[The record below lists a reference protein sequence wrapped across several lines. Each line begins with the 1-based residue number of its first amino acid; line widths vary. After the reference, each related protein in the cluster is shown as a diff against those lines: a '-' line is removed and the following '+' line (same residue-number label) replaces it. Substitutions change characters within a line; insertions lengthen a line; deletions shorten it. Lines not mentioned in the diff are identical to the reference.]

1 MKKYIKTKYLIL
13 FAFFLFVPQVK
24 ANTIKN
30 IDMDVYIDENGD
42 ASVTETWKTNSNEGT
57 EIYKGYIINSSSS
70 ISNFTVSDDLGRNYE
85 FLSDWDTSGSFS
97 DKAYKNGINYT
108 EDGIELCWGISQYG
122 NRTYTLKYNISEL
135 VKQYTDNQ
143 GIYFNFLDLNQ
154 TVNNVKITIHSD
166 EPFSLNNAKIWGFG
180 NNGKTRF
187 KNGNIVLTAKNLTGS
202 QYMVGLVRFEH
213 NMFNISN
220 ITSKSFDDVYDSA
233 MSDAEDIEKP
243 FGIKNIFP
251 LLVVFII
258 FNPIIWVVILMVFI
272 NKFNKKSEKLTT
284 FLLGSRKQSGDL
296 DFGLGGNAI
305 TEDVNYYREIP
316 CNKDLE
322 RAYWVCLKYSVIPEE
337 KVKQGIIGA
346 ILLKWIKNGYITV
359 LKTEKGIL
367 SFKDNN
373 YAIDF
378 TKMINADNEIENSLL
393 KILITAAGPNRILEA
408 KEFKQ
413 WSKKNYSEVR
423 SWFNSIDDQ
432 VELNL
437 EREGLITLTQE
448 TTQGMFGTS
457 KTITIKNVNPKL
469 KEEAAQLKGL
479 KKFLLDFSIMPE
491 REYFEVKTWEEYL
504 IFAQLMGIADK
515 VAEQFSKIYPNFNQE
530 SLLNSDFTTLAV
542 INMADLGYTGMVQGY
557 EIANSRSSGDHD
569 YSGSSRSSGS
579 GGSSYSSG
587 GSSAEGSS
595 GGGFR

>member
-1 MKKYIKTKYLIL
+1 
-13 FAFFLFVPQVK
+13 
-24 ANTIKN
+24 
-30 IDMDVYIDENGD
+30 MDVFVEKNGD
-42 ASVTETWKTNSNEGT
+42 ASVTETWKTTSNEGT
-57 EIYKGYIINSSSS
+57 EIYRGYATKSYS

-85 FLSDWDTSGSFS
+85 FLSDWDISGSFS
-97 DKAYKNGINYT
+97 DKAYKNGINYND
-108 EDGIELCWGISQYG
+108 DGIELCWGISQYG
-122 NRTYTLKYNISEL
+122 NRTYTLKYNISNL

-143 GIYFNFLDLNQ
+143 GIYFNFLSSIKAVDS
-154 TVNNVKITIHSD
+154 VKITIHSD
-166 EPFSLNNAKIWGFG
+166 EPFSLDNAKIWDFG
-180 NNGKTRF
+180 NNGEINF
-187 KNGNIVLTAKNLTGS
+187 KDGKIVLTAKNLTES
-202 QYMVGLVRFEH
+202 QYIVGLVRFEH
-213 NMFNISN
+213 NIFDISN
-220 ITSKSFDDVYDSA
+220 ITSESFDDVYDSA
-233 MSDAEDIEKP
+233 MSDVKDIEKP
-243 FGIKNIFP
+243 FEIKDIFL
-251 LLVVFII
+251 LLVAAIF
-258 FNPIIWVVILMVFI
+258 FNPILWIVLLMIFI
-272 NKFNKKSEKLTT
+272 NKFNKKSEKLTE
-284 FLLGSRKQSGDL
+284 FILGSRKRSGDL
-296 DFGLGGNAI
+296 DFGLDGNVLP
-305 TEDVNYYREIP
+305 EDVNYYREIP
-316 CNKDLE
+316 SNKDLE

-359 LKTEKGIL
+359 LKMEKGIL

-373 YAIDF
+373 YAIDL
-378 TKMINADNEIENSLL
+378 TKITNVDNEIENGLL
-393 KILITAAGPNRILEA
+393 KILITAAGPNKILEA
-408 KEFKQ
+408 KEFKK
-413 WSKKNYSEVR
+413 WSKKNYSEVS
-423 SWFNSIDDQ
+423 SWFSSIDDQ

-437 EREGLITLTQE
+437 EKEGLITLTQE

-457 KTITIKNVNPKL
+457 KNITIKNVNPKL

-530 SLLNSDFTTLAV
+530 SLLNSDFATLAV

-557 EIANSRSSGDHD
+557 EIANSRSSEDHD

>member
-13 FAFFLFVPQVK
+13 FTFFLFIPQVK
-24 ANTIKN
+24 ANSIKN
-30 IDMDVYIDENGD
+30 IDMDVFVEKNGD
-42 ASVTETWKTNSNEGT
+42 ASVTETWKTTSNEGT
-57 EIYKGYIINSSSS
+57 EIYRGYATKSYS

-85 FLSDWDTSGSFS
+85 FLSDWDISGSFS
-97 DKAYKNGINYT
+97 DKAYKNGINYND
-108 EDGIELCWGISQYG
+108 DGIELCWGISQYG
-122 NRTYTLKYNISEL
+122 NRTYTLKYNISNL

-143 GIYFNFLDLNQ
+143 GIYFNFLSSIKAVDS
-154 TVNNVKITIHSD
+154 VKITIHSD
-166 EPFSLNNAKIWGFG
+166 EPFSLDNAKIWDFG
-180 NNGKTRF
+180 NNGEINF
-187 KNGNIVLTAKNLTGS
+187 KDGKIVLTAKNLTES
-202 QYMVGLVRFEH
+202 QYIVGLVRFEH
-213 NMFNISN
+213 NIFDISN
-220 ITSKSFDDVYDSA
+220 ITSESFDDVYDSA
-233 MSDAEDIEKP
+233 MSDVKDIEKP
-243 FGIKNIFP
+243 FEIKDIFL
-251 LLVVFII
+251 LLVAAIF
-258 FNPIIWVVILMVFI
+258 FNPILWIVLLMIFI
-272 NKFNKKSEKLTT
+272 NKFNKKSEKLTE
-284 FLLGSRKQSGDL
+284 FILGSRKRSGDL
-296 DFGLGGNAI
+296 NFGLDGNVLP
-305 TEDVNYYREIP
+305 EDVNYYREIP
-316 CNKDLE
+316 SNKDLE

-359 LKTEKGIL
+359 LKMEKGIL

-373 YAIDF
+373 YAIDL
-378 TKMINADNEIENSLL
+378 TKITNVDNEIENGLL
-393 KILITAAGPNRILEA
+393 KILITAAGPNKILEA
-408 KEFKQ
+408 KEFKK
-413 WSKKNYSEVR
+413 WSKKNYSEVS
-423 SWFNSIDDQ
+423 SWFSSIDDQ

-437 EREGLITLTQE
+437 EKEGLITLTQE

-457 KTITIKNVNPKL
+457 KNITIKNVNPKL

-530 SLLNSDFTTLAV
+530 SLLNSDFATLAV

-557 EIANSRSSGDHD
+557 EIANSRSSEDHD

>member
-1 MKKYIKTKYLIL
+1 MKEYNKAKYLIL
-13 FAFFLFVPQVK
+13 FTFFLFIPQVK
-24 ANTIKN
+24 ANSIKN
-30 IDMDVYIDENGD
+30 INMDVFVEKNGD
-42 ASVTETWKTNSNEGT
+42 ASVTETWKTTSNEGT
-57 EIYKGYIINSSSS
+57 EIYRGYAAKSYS

-85 FLSDWDTSGSFS
+85 FLSDWDISGSFS
-97 DKAYKNGINYT
+97 DKAYKNGINYND
-108 EDGIELCWGISQYG
+108 DGIELCWGISQYG
-122 NRTYTLKYNISEL
+122 NRTYTLKYNISNL

-143 GIYFNFLDLNQ
+143 GIYFNFLSSIKAVDS
-154 TVNNVKITIHSD
+154 VKITIHSD
-166 EPFSLNNAKIWGFG
+166 EPFSLDNAKIWDFG
-180 NNGKTRF
+180 NNGEINF
-187 KNGNIVLTAKNLTGS
+187 KDGKIVLTAKNLTES
-202 QYMVGLVRFEH
+202 QYIVGLVRFEH
-213 NMFNISN
+213 NIFNISN
-220 ITSKSFDDVYDSA
+220 ITSESFDDVYDSA
-233 MSDAEDIEKP
+233 MSDVKDIEKP
-243 FGIKNIFP
+243 FEIKDIFL
-251 LLVVFII
+251 LLVAAIF
-258 FNPIIWVVILMVFI
+258 FNPILWIVLLMIFI
-272 NKFNKKSEKLTT
+272 NKFNKKSEKLTE
-284 FLLGSRKQSGDL
+284 FILGSRKRSGDL
-296 DFGLGGNAI
+296 DFGLDGNVLP
-305 TEDVNYYREIP
+305 EDVNYYREIP
-316 CNKDLE
+316 SNKDLE

-359 LKTEKGIL
+359 LKMEKGIL

-373 YAIDF
+373 YAIDL
-378 TKMINADNEIENSLL
+378 TKITNVDNEIENGLL
-393 KILITAAGPNRILEA
+393 KILITAAGPNKILEA
-408 KEFKQ
+408 KEFKK
-413 WSKKNYSEVR
+413 WSKKNYSEVS
-423 SWFNSIDDQ
+423 SWFSSIDDQ

-437 EREGLITLTQE
+437 EKEGLITLTQE

-457 KTITIKNVNPKL
+457 KNITIKNVNPKL
-469 KEEAAQLKGL
+469 KEEAIQLKGL

-504 IFAQLMGIADK
+504 ILAQLMGIADK

-557 EIANSRSSGDHD
+557 EIANSRSSEDHD

>member
-1 MKKYIKTKYLIL
+1 MKEYNKAKYLIL
-13 FAFFLFVPQVK
+13 FTFFLFIPQVK
-24 ANTIKN
+24 ANSIKN
-30 IDMDVYIDENGD
+30 IDMDVFVEKNGD
-42 ASVTETWKTNSNEGT
+42 ASVTETWKTTSNEGT
-57 EIYKGYIINSSSS
+57 EIYRGYAAKSYS

-85 FLSDWDTSGSFS
+85 FLSDWDTSGSFN
-97 DKAYKNGINYT
+97 DKAYKNGINYND
-108 EDGIELCWGISQYG
+108 DGIELCWGISQYG
-122 NRTYTLKYNISEL
+122 NRTYTLKYNISNL

-143 GIYFNFLDLNQ
+143 GIYFNFLSSIKAVDS
-154 TVNNVKITIHSD
+154 VKITIHSD
-166 EPFSLNNAKIWGFG
+166 EPFSLDNAKIWDFG
-180 NNGKTRF
+180 NNGEINF
-187 KNGNIVLTAKNLTGS
+187 KDGKIVLTAKNLTES
-202 QYMVGLVRFEH
+202 QYIVGLVRFEH
-213 NMFNISN
+213 NIFNISN
-220 ITSKSFDDVYDSA
+220 ITSESFDDVYDSA
-233 MSDAEDIEKP
+233 MSDVKDIEKP
-243 FGIKNIFP
+243 FEIKDIFL
-251 LLVVFII
+251 LLVAAIF
-258 FNPIIWVVILMVFI
+258 FNPILWIVLLMIFI
-272 NKFNKKSEKLTT
+272 NKFNKKSEKLTE
-284 FLLGSRKQSGDL
+284 FILGSRKRSGDL
-296 DFGLGGNAI
+296 DFGLDGNVLP
-305 TEDVNYYREIP
+305 EDVNYYREIP
-316 CNKDLE
+316 SNKDLE

-359 LKTEKGIL
+359 LKMEKGIL

-373 YAIDF
+373 YAIDL
-378 TKMINADNEIENSLL
+378 TKITNVDNEIENGLL
-393 KILITAAGPNRILEA
+393 KILITAAGPNKILEA
-408 KEFKQ
+408 KEFKK
-413 WSKKNYSEVR
+413 WSKKNYSEVS
-423 SWFNSIDDQ
+423 SWFSSIDDQ

-437 EREGLITLTQE
+437 EKEGLITLTQE

-457 KTITIKNVNPKL
+457 KNITIKNVNPKL

-530 SLLNSDFTTLAV
+530 SLLNSDFATLAV

-557 EIANSRSSGDHD
+557 EIANSRSSEDHD

>member
-1 MKKYIKTKYLIL
+1 MKEYNKAKYLIL
-13 FAFFLFVPQVK
+13 FTFFLFIPQVK
-24 ANTIKN
+24 ANSIKN
-30 IDMDVYIDENGD
+30 IDMDVFVDKNGD
-42 ASVTETWKTNSNEGT
+42 ASVTETWKTTSNEGT
-57 EIYKGYIINSSSS
+57 EIYRGYATKSYS

-85 FLSDWDTSGSFS
+85 FLSDWDISGSFS
-97 DKAYKNGINYT
+97 DKAYKNGINYND
-108 EDGIELCWGISQYG
+108 DGIELCWGISQYG
-122 NRTYTLKYNISEL
+122 NRTYTLKYNISNL

-143 GIYFNFLDLNQ
+143 GIYFNFLSSIKAVDS
-154 TVNNVKITIHSD
+154 VKITIHSD
-166 EPFSLNNAKIWGFG
+166 EPFSLDNAKIWDFG
-180 NNGKTRF
+180 NNGEINF
-187 KNGNIVLTAKNLTGS
+187 KDGKIVLTAKNLTES
-202 QYMVGLVRFEH
+202 QYIVGLVRFEH
-213 NMFNISN
+213 NIFNISN
-220 ITSKSFDDVYDSA
+220 ITSESFDDVYDSA
-233 MSDAEDIEKP
+233 MSDVKDIEKP
-243 FGIKNIFP
+243 FEIKDIFL
-251 LLVVFII
+251 LLVAAIF
-258 FNPIIWVVILMVFI
+258 FNPILWIVLLMIFI
-272 NKFNKKSEKLTT
+272 NKFNKKSEKLTE
-284 FLLGSRKQSGDL
+284 FILGSRKRSGDL
-296 DFGLGGNAI
+296 DFGLDGNVLP
-305 TEDVNYYREIP
+305 EDVNYYREIP
-316 CNKDLE
+316 SNKDLE

-359 LKTEKGIL
+359 LKMEKGIL

-373 YAIDF
+373 YAIDL
-378 TKMINADNEIENSLL
+378 TKITNVDNEIENGLL
-393 KILITAAGPNRILEA
+393 KILITAAGPNKILEA
-408 KEFKQ
+408 KEFKK
-413 WSKKNYSEVR
+413 WSKKNYSEVS
-423 SWFNSIDDQ
+423 SWFSSIDDQ

-437 EREGLITLTQE
+437 EKEGLITLTQE

-457 KTITIKNVNPKL
+457 KNITIKNVNPKL
-469 KEEAAQLKGL
+469 KEEAIQLKGL

-542 INMADLGYTGMVQGY
+542 INMADFGYAGMVRGY
-557 EIANSRSSGDHD
+557 EIANSRSSEDHD

>member
-13 FAFFLFVPQVK
+13 FTFFLFIPQVK
-24 ANTIKN
+24 ANSIKN
-30 IDMDVYIDENGD
+30 IDMDVFVEKNGD
-42 ASVTETWKTNSNEGT
+42 ASVTETWKTTSNEGT
-57 EIYKGYIINSSSS
+57 EIYRGYATKSYS

-85 FLSDWDTSGSFS
+85 FLSDWDISGSFS
-97 DKAYKNGINYT
+97 DKAYKNGINYND
-108 EDGIELCWGISQYG
+108 DGIELCWGISQYG
-122 NRTYTLKYNISEL
+122 NRTYTLKYNISNL

-143 GIYFNFLDLNQ
+143 GIYFNFLSSIKAVDS
-154 TVNNVKITIHSD
+154 VKITIHSD
-166 EPFSLNNAKIWGFG
+166 EPFSLDNAKIWDFG
-180 NNGKTRF
+180 NNGEINF
-187 KNGNIVLTAKNLTGS
+187 KDGKIVLTAKNLTES
-202 QYMVGLVRFEH
+202 QYIVGLVRFEH
-213 NMFNISN
+213 NIFDISN
-220 ITSKSFDDVYDSA
+220 ITSESFDDVYDSA
-233 MSDAEDIEKP
+233 MSDVKDIEKP
-243 FGIKNIFP
+243 FEIKDIFL
-251 LLVVFII
+251 LLVAAIF
-258 FNPIIWVVILMVFI
+258 FNPILWIVLLMIFI
-272 NKFNKKSEKLTT
+272 NKFNKKSEKLTE
-284 FLLGSRKQSGDL
+284 FILGSRKRSGDL
-296 DFGLGGNAI
+296 DFGLDGNVLP
-305 TEDVNYYREIP
+305 EDVNYYREIP
-316 CNKDLE
+316 SNKDLE

-346 ILLKWIKNGYITV
+346 ILLKWIKNCYITV
-359 LKTEKGIL
+359 LKMEKGIL

-373 YAIDF
+373 YAIDL
-378 TKMINADNEIENSLL
+378 TKITNVDNEIENGLL
-393 KILITAAGPNRILEA
+393 KILITAAGPNKILEA
-408 KEFKQ
+408 KEFKK
-413 WSKKNYSEVR
+413 WSKKNYSEVS
-423 SWFNSIDDQ
+423 SWFSSIDDQ

-437 EREGLITLTQE
+437 EKEGLITLTQE

-457 KTITIKNVNPKL
+457 KNITIKNVNPKL
-469 KEEAAQLKGL
+469 KEEAIQLKGL

-530 SLLNSDFTTLAV
+530 SLLNSDFATLAV

-557 EIANSRSSGDHD
+557 EIANSRSSEDHD

>member
-13 FAFFLFVPQVK
+13 FTFFLFIPQVK
-24 ANTIKN
+24 ANSIKN
-30 IDMDVYIDENGD
+30 IDMDVFVEKNGD
-42 ASVTETWKTNSNEGT
+42 ASVTETWKTTSNEGT
-57 EIYKGYIINSSSS
+57 EIYRGYATKSYS

-85 FLSDWDTSGSFS
+85 FLSDWDISGSFS
-97 DKAYKNGINYT
+97 DKAYKNGINYND
-108 EDGIELCWGISQYG
+108 DGIELCWGISQYG
-122 NRTYTLKYNISEL
+122 NRTYTLKYNISNL

-143 GIYFNFLDLNQ
+143 GIYFNFLSSIKAVDS
-154 TVNNVKITIHSD
+154 VKITIHSD
-166 EPFSLNNAKIWGFG
+166 EPFSLDNAKIWDFG
-180 NNGKTRF
+180 NNGEINF
-187 KNGNIVLTAKNLTGS
+187 KDGKIVLTAKNLTES
-202 QYMVGLVRFEH
+202 QYIVGLVRFEH
-213 NMFNISN
+213 NIFDISN
-220 ITSKSFDDVYDSA
+220 ITSESFDDVYDSA
-233 MSDAEDIEKP
+233 MSDVKDIEKP
-243 FGIKNIFP
+243 FEIKDIFL
-251 LLVVFII
+251 LLVAAIF
-258 FNPIIWVVILMVFI
+258 FNPILWIVLLMIFI
-272 NKFNKKSEKLTT
+272 NKFNKKSEKLTE
-284 FLLGSRKQSGDL
+284 FILGSRKRSGDL
-296 DFGLGGNAI
+296 DFGLDGNVLP
-305 TEDVNYYREIP
+305 EDVNYYREIP
-316 CNKDLE
+316 SNKDLE

-359 LKTEKGIL
+359 LKMEKGIL

-373 YAIDF
+373 YAIDL
-378 TKMINADNEIENSLL
+378 TKITNVDNEIENGLL
-393 KILITAAGPNRILEA
+393 KILITAAGPNKILEA
-408 KEFKQ
+408 KEFKK
-413 WSKKNYSEVR
+413 WSKKNYSEVS
-423 SWFNSIDDQ
+423 SWFSSIDDQ

-437 EREGLITLTQE
+437 EKEGLITLTQE

-457 KTITIKNVNPKL
+457 KNITIKNVNPKL

-530 SLLNSDFTTLAV
+530 SLLNSDFATLAV

-557 EIANSRSSGDHD
+557 EIANSRSSEDHD

>member
-1 MKKYIKTKYLIL
+1 MKEYNKAKYLIL
-13 FAFFLFVPQVK
+13 FTFFLFIPQVK
-24 ANTIKN
+24 ANSIKN
-30 IDMDVYIDENGD
+30 IDMDVFVDKNGD
-42 ASVTETWKTNSNEGT
+42 ASVTETWKTTSNEGT
-57 EIYKGYIINSSSS
+57 EIYRGYATKSYS

-85 FLSDWDTSGSFS
+85 FLSDWDISGSFS
-97 DKAYKNGINYT
+97 DKAYKNGINYND
-108 EDGIELCWGISQYG
+108 DGIELCWGISQYG
-122 NRTYTLKYNISEL
+122 NRTYTLKYNISNL

-143 GIYFNFLDLNQ
+143 GIYFNFLSSIKAVDS
-154 TVNNVKITIHSD
+154 VKITIHSD
-166 EPFSLNNAKIWGFG
+166 EPFSLDNAKIWDFG
-180 NNGKTRF
+180 NNGEINF
-187 KNGNIVLTAKNLTGS
+187 KDGKIVLTAKNLTES
-202 QYMVGLVRFEH
+202 QYIVGLVRFEH
-213 NMFNISN
+213 NIFNISN
-220 ITSKSFDDVYDSA
+220 ITSESFDDVYDSA
-233 MSDAEDIEKP
+233 MSDVKDIEKP
-243 FGIKNIFP
+243 FEIKDIFL
-251 LLVVFII
+251 LLVAAIF
-258 FNPIIWVVILMVFI
+258 FNPILWIVLLMIFI
-272 NKFNKKSEKLTT
+272 NKFNKKSEKLTE
-284 FLLGSRKQSGDL
+284 FILGSRKRSGDL
-296 DFGLGGNAI
+296 DFGLDGNVLP
-305 TEDVNYYREIP
+305 EDVNYYREIP
-316 CNKDLE
+316 SNKDLE

-359 LKTEKGIL
+359 LKMEKGIL

-373 YAIDF
+373 YAIDL
-378 TKMINADNEIENSLL
+378 TKITNVDNEIENGLL
-393 KILITAAGPNRILEA
+393 KILITAAGPNKILEA
-408 KEFKQ
+408 KEFKK
-413 WSKKNYSEVR
+413 WSKKNYSEVS
-423 SWFNSIDDQ
+423 SWFSSIDDQ

-437 EREGLITLTQE
+437 EKEGLITLTQE

-457 KTITIKNVNPKL
+457 KNITIKNVNPKL
-469 KEEAAQLKGL
+469 KEEAIQLKGL

-530 SLLNSDFTTLAV
+530 SLLNSDFATLAV

-557 EIANSRSSGDHD
+557 EIANSRSSEDHD

>member
-1 MKKYIKTKYLIL
+1 MKEYNKAKYLIL
-13 FAFFLFVPQVK
+13 FTFFLFIPQVK
-24 ANTIKN
+24 ANSIKN
-30 IDMDVYIDENGD
+30 INMDVFVEKNGD
-42 ASVTETWKTNSNEGT
+42 ASVTETWKTTSNEGT
-57 EIYKGYIINSSSS
+57 EIYRGYAAKSYS

-85 FLSDWDTSGSFS
+85 FLSDWDTSGSFN

-108 EDGIELCWGISQYG
+108 DDGIELCWGISQYG
-122 NRTYTLKYNISEL
+122 NRTYTLKYNISNL

-143 GIYFNFLDLNQ
+143 GIYFNFLSSIKAVDS
-154 TVNNVKITIHSD
+154 VKITIHSD
-166 EPFSLNNAKIWGFG
+166 EPFSLDNAKIWDFG
-180 NNGKTRF
+180 NNGEINF
-187 KNGNIVLTAKNLTGS
+187 KDGKIVLTAKNLTES
-202 QYMVGLVRFEH
+202 QYIVGLVRFEH
-213 NMFNISN
+213 NIFDISN
-220 ITSKSFDDVYDSA
+220 ITSESFDDVYDSA
-233 MSDAEDIEKP
+233 MSDVKDIEKP
-243 FGIKNIFP
+243 FEIKDIFL
-251 LLVVFII
+251 LLVAAIF
-258 FNPIIWVVILMVFI
+258 FNPILWIVLLMIFI
-272 NKFNKKSEKLTT
+272 NKFNKKSEKLTE
-284 FLLGSRKQSGDL
+284 FILGSRKRSGDL
-296 DFGLGGNAI
+296 DFGLDGNVLP
-305 TEDVNYYREIP
+305 EDVNYYREIP
-316 CNKDLE
+316 SNKDLE

-359 LKTEKGIL
+359 LKMEKGIL

-373 YAIDF
+373 YAIDL
-378 TKMINADNEIENSLL
+378 TKITNVDNEIENGLL
-393 KILITAAGPNRILEA
+393 KILITAAGPNKILEA
-408 KEFKQ
+408 KEFKK
-413 WSKKNYSEVR
+413 WSKKNYSEVS
-423 SWFNSIDDQ
+423 SWFSSIDDQ

-437 EREGLITLTQE
+437 EKEGLITLTQE

-457 KTITIKNVNPKL
+457 KNITIKNVNPKL

-530 SLLNSDFTTLAV
+530 SLLNSDFATLAV

-557 EIANSRSSGDHD
+557 EIVNSRSSEDHD

>member
-13 FAFFLFVPQVK
+13 FTFFLFIPQVK
-24 ANTIKN
+24 ANSIKN
-30 IDMDVYIDENGD
+30 IDMDVFVEKNGD
-42 ASVTETWKTNSNEGT
+42 ASVTETWKTTSNEGT
-57 EIYKGYIINSSSS
+57 EIYRGYATKSYS

-85 FLSDWDTSGSFS
+85 FLSDWDISGSFS
-97 DKAYKNGINYT
+97 DKAYKNGINYND
-108 EDGIELCWGISQYG
+108 DGIELCWGISQYG
-122 NRTYTLKYNISEL
+122 NRTYTLKYNISNL

-143 GIYFNFLDLNQ
+143 GIYFNFLSSIKAVDS
-154 TVNNVKITIHSD
+154 VKITIHSD
-166 EPFSLNNAKIWGFG
+166 EPFSLDNAKIWDFG
-180 NNGKTRF
+180 NNGEINF
-187 KNGNIVLTAKNLTGS
+187 KDGKIVLTAKNLTES
-202 QYMVGLVRFEH
+202 QYIVGLVRFEH
-213 NMFNISN
+213 NIFDISN
-220 ITSKSFDDVYDSA
+220 ITSESFDDVYDSA
-233 MSDAEDIEKP
+233 MSDVKDIEKP
-243 FGIKNIFP
+243 FEIKDIFL
-251 LLVVFII
+251 LLVAAIF
-258 FNPIIWVVILMVFI
+258 FNPILWIVLLMIFI
-272 NKFNKKSEKLTT
+272 NKFNKKSEKLTE
-284 FLLGSRKQSGDL
+284 FILGSRKRSGDL
-296 DFGLGGNAI
+296 DFGLDGNVLP
-305 TEDVNYYREIP
+305 EDVNYYREMP
-316 CNKDLE
+316 SNKDLE

-359 LKTEKGIL
+359 LKMEKGIL

-373 YAIDF
+373 YAIDL
-378 TKMINADNEIENSLL
+378 TKITNVDNEIENGLL
-393 KILITAAGPNRILEA
+393 KILITAAGPNKILEA
-408 KEFKQ
+408 KEFKK
-413 WSKKNYSEVR
+413 WSKKNYSEVS
-423 SWFNSIDDQ
+423 SWFSSIDDQ

-437 EREGLITLTQE
+437 EKEGLITLTQE

-457 KTITIKNVNPKL
+457 KNITIKNVNPKL
-469 KEEAAQLKGL
+469 KEEAIQLKGL

-530 SLLNSDFTTLAV
+530 SLLNSDFATLAV

-557 EIANSRSSGDHD
+557 EIANSRSSEDHD

>member
-1 MKKYIKTKYLIL
+1 MKEYNKAKYLIL
-13 FAFFLFVPQVK
+13 FTFFLFIPQVK
-24 ANTIKN
+24 ANSIKN
-30 IDMDVYIDENGD
+30 IDMDVFVEKNGD
-42 ASVTETWKTNSNEGT
+42 ASVTETWKTTSNEGT
-57 EIYKGYIINSSSS
+57 EIYRGYATKSYS

-85 FLSDWDTSGSFS
+85 FLSDWDTSGSFN
-97 DKAYKNGINYT
+97 DKAYKNGINYND
-108 EDGIELCWGISQYG
+108 DGIELCWGISQYG
-122 NRTYTLKYNISEL
+122 NRTYTLKYNISNL

-143 GIYFNFLDLNQ
+143 GIYFNFLSSIKAVDS
-154 TVNNVKITIHSD
+154 VKITIHSD
-166 EPFSLNNAKIWGFG
+166 EPFSLDNAKIWDFG
-180 NNGKTRF
+180 NNGEINF
-187 KNGNIVLTAKNLTGS
+187 KDGKIVLTAKNLTES
-202 QYMVGLVRFEH
+202 QYIVGLVRFEH
-213 NMFNISN
+213 NIFNISN
-220 ITSKSFDDVYDSA
+220 ITSESFDDVYDSA
-233 MSDAEDIEKP
+233 MSDVKDIEKP
-243 FGIKNIFP
+243 FEIKDIFL
-251 LLVVFII
+251 LLVAAIF
-258 FNPIIWVVILMVFI
+258 FNPILWIVLLMIFI
-272 NKFNKKSEKLTT
+272 NKFNKKSEKLTE
-284 FLLGSRKQSGDL
+284 FILGSRKQSGDL
-296 DFGLGGNAI
+296 DFGLDGNVLP
-305 TEDVNYYREIP
+305 EDVNYYREIP
-316 CNKDLE
+316 SNKDLE

-359 LKTEKGIL
+359 LKMEKGIL

-373 YAIDF
+373 YAIDL
-378 TKMINADNEIENSLL
+378 TKITNVDNEIENGLL
-393 KILITAAGPNRILEA
+393 KILITAAGPNKILEA
-408 KEFKQ
+408 KEFKK
-413 WSKKNYSEVR
+413 WSKKNYSEVS
-423 SWFNSIDDQ
+423 SWFSSIDDQ

-437 EREGLITLTQE
+437 EKEGLITLTQE

-457 KTITIKNVNPKL
+457 KNITIKNVNPKL

-530 SLLNSDFTTLAV
+530 SLLNSDFATLAV

>member
-13 FAFFLFVPQVK
+13 FTFFLFIPQVK
-24 ANTIKN
+24 ANSIKN
-30 IDMDVYIDENGD
+30 IDMDVFVEKNGD
-42 ASVTETWKTNSNEGT
+42 ASVTETWKTTSNEGT
-57 EIYKGYIINSSSS
+57 EIYRGYATKSYS

-85 FLSDWDTSGSFS
+85 FLSDWDISGSFS
-97 DKAYKNGINYT
+97 DKAYKNGINYND
-108 EDGIELCWGISQYG
+108 DGIELCWGISQYG
-122 NRTYTLKYNISEL
+122 NRTYTLKYNISNL

-143 GIYFNFLDLNQ
+143 GIYFNFLSSIKAVDS
-154 TVNNVKITIHSD
+154 VKITIHSD
-166 EPFSLNNAKIWGFG
+166 EPFSLDNAKIWDFG
-180 NNGKTRF
+180 NNGEINF
-187 KNGNIVLTAKNLTGS
+187 KDGKIVLTAKNLTES
-202 QYMVGLVRFEH
+202 QYIVGLVRFEH
-213 NMFNISN
+213 NIFDISN
-220 ITSKSFDDVYDSA
+220 ITSESFDDVYDSA
-233 MSDAEDIEKP
+233 MSDVKDIEKP
-243 FGIKNIFP
+243 FEIKDIFL
-251 LLVVFII
+251 LLVAAIF
-258 FNPIIWVVILMVFI
+258 FNPILWIVLLMIFI
-272 NKFNKKSEKLTT
+272 NKFNKKSEKLTE
-284 FLLGSRKQSGDL
+284 FILGSRKRSGDL
-296 DFGLGGNAI
+296 DFGLDGNVLP
-305 TEDVNYYREIP
+305 EDVNYYREIP
-316 CNKDLE
+316 SNKDLE

-359 LKTEKGIL
+359 LKMEKGIL

-373 YAIDF
+373 YAIDL
-378 TKMINADNEIENSLL
+378 TKITNVDNEIENGLL
-393 KILITAAGPNRILEA
+393 KILITAAGPNKILEA
-408 KEFKQ
+408 KEFKK
-413 WSKKNYSEVR
+413 WSKKNYSEVS
-423 SWFNSIDDQ
+423 SWFSSIDDQ

-437 EREGLITLTQE
+437 EKEGLITLTQE

-457 KTITIKNVNPKL
+457 KNITIKNVNPKL
-469 KEEAAQLKGL
+469 KEEAIQLKGL

-530 SLLNSDFTTLAV
+530 SLLNSDFATLAV

-557 EIANSRSSGDHD
+557 EIANSRSSEDHD

>member
-13 FAFFLFVPQVK
+13 FTFFLFIPQVK
-24 ANTIKN
+24 ANSIKN
-30 IDMDVYIDENGD
+30 IDMDVFVEKNGD
-42 ASVTETWKTNSNEGT
+42 ASVTETWKTTSNEGT
-57 EIYKGYIINSSSS
+57 EIYRGYATKSYS

-85 FLSDWDTSGSFS
+85 FLSDWDISGSFN

-108 EDGIELCWGISQYG
+108 DDGIELCWGISQYG
-122 NRTYTLKYNISEL
+122 NRTYTLKYNISNL

-143 GIYFNFLDLNQ
+143 GIYFNFLSSIKAVDS
-154 TVNNVKITIHSD
+154 VKITIHSD
-166 EPFSLNNAKIWGFG
+166 EPFSLDNAKIWDFG
-180 NNGKTRF
+180 NNGEINF
-187 KNGNIVLTAKNLTGS
+187 KDGKIVLTAKNLTES
-202 QYMVGLVRFEH
+202 QYIVGLVRFEH
-213 NMFNISN
+213 NIFNISN
-220 ITSKSFDDVYDSA
+220 ITSESFDDVYDSA
-233 MSDAEDIEKP
+233 MSDVKDIEKP
-243 FGIKNIFP
+243 FEIKDIFL
-251 LLVVFII
+251 LLVAAIF
-258 FNPIIWVVILMVFI
+258 FNPILWIVLLMIFI
-272 NKFNKKSEKLTT
+272 NKFNKKSEKLTE
-284 FLLGSRKQSGDL
+284 FILGSRKRSGDL
-296 DFGLGGNAI
+296 DFGLDGNVLP
-305 TEDVNYYREIP
+305 EDVNYYREIP
-316 CNKDLE
+316 SNKDLE

-359 LKTEKGIL
+359 LKMEKGIL

-373 YAIDF
+373 YAIDL
-378 TKMINADNEIENSLL
+378 TKITNVDNEIENGLL
-393 KILITAAGPNRILEA
+393 KILITAAGPNKILEA
-408 KEFKQ
+408 KEFKK
-413 WSKKNYSEVR
+413 WSKKNYSEVS
-423 SWFNSIDDQ
+423 SWFSSIDDQ

-437 EREGLITLTQE
+437 EKEGLITLTQE

-457 KTITIKNVNPKL
+457 KNITIKNVNPKL
-469 KEEAAQLKGL
+469 KEEAIQLKGL

-530 SLLNSDFTTLAV
+530 SLLNSDFATLAV

-557 EIANSRSSGDHD
+557 EIANSRSSEDHD

>member
-13 FAFFLFVPQVK
+13 FTFFLFIPQVK
-24 ANTIKN
+24 ANSIKN
-30 IDMDVYIDENGD
+30 IDMDVFVEKNGD
-42 ASVTETWKTNSNEGT
+42 ASVTETWKTTSNEGT
-57 EIYKGYIINSSSS
+57 EIYRGYAAKSYS

-85 FLSDWDTSGSFS
+85 FLSDWDISGSFS
-97 DKAYKNGINYT
+97 DKAYKNGINYND
-108 EDGIELCWGISQYG
+108 DGIELCCGISQYG
-122 NRTYTLKYNISEL
+122 NRTYTLKYNISNL

-143 GIYFNFLDLNQ
+143 GIYFNFLSSIKAVDS
-154 TVNNVKITIHSD
+154 VKITIHSD
-166 EPFSLNNAKIWGFG
+166 EPFSLDNAKIWDFG
-180 NNGKTRF
+180 NNGEINF
-187 KNGNIVLTAKNLTGS
+187 KDGKIVLTAKNLTES
-202 QYMVGLVRFEH
+202 QYIVGLVRFEH
-213 NMFNISN
+213 NIFNISN
-220 ITSKSFDDVYDSA
+220 ITSESFDDVYDSA
-233 MSDAEDIEKP
+233 MSDVKDIEKP
-243 FGIKNIFP
+243 FEIKDIFL
-251 LLVVFII
+251 LLVAAIF
-258 FNPIIWVVILMVFI
+258 FNPILWIVLLMIFI
-272 NKFNKKSEKLTT
+272 NKFNKKSEKLTE
-284 FLLGSRKQSGDL
+284 FILGSRKRSGDL
-296 DFGLGGNAI
+296 DFGLDGNVLP
-305 TEDVNYYREIP
+305 EDVNYYREIP
-316 CNKDLE
+316 SNKDLE

-359 LKTEKGIL
+359 LKMEKGIL

-373 YAIDF
+373 YAIDL
-378 TKMINADNEIENSLL
+378 TKITNVDNEIENGLL
-393 KILITAAGPNRILEA
+393 KILITAAGPNKILEA
-408 KEFKQ
+408 KEFKK
-413 WSKKNYSEVR
+413 WSKKNYSEVS
-423 SWFNSIDDQ
+423 SWFSSIDDQ

-437 EREGLITLTQE
+437 EKEGLITLTQE

-457 KTITIKNVNPKL
+457 KNITIKNVNPKL
-469 KEEAAQLKGL
+469 KEEAIQLKGL

-504 IFAQLMGIADK
+504 ILAQLMGIADK

-557 EIANSRSSGDHD
+557 EIANSRSSEDHD

>member
-1 MKKYIKTKYLIL
+1 MKEYNKAKYLIL
-13 FAFFLFVPQVK
+13 FTFFLFIPQVK
-24 ANTIKN
+24 ANSIKN
-30 IDMDVYIDENGD
+30 IDMDVFVEKNGD
-42 ASVTETWKTNSNEGT
+42 ASVTETWKTTSNEGT
-57 EIYKGYIINSSSS
+57 EIYRGYATKSYS

-85 FLSDWDTSGSFS
+85 FLSDWDISGSFS
-97 DKAYKNGINYT
+97 DKAYKNGINYND
-108 EDGIELCWGISQYG
+108 DGIELCWGISQYG
-122 NRTYTLKYNISEL
+122 NRTYTLKYNISNL

-143 GIYFNFLDLNQ
+143 GIYFNFLSSIKAVDS
-154 TVNNVKITIHSD
+154 VKITIHSD
-166 EPFSLNNAKIWGFG
+166 ESFSLDNAKIWDFG
-180 NNGKTRF
+180 NNGEINF
-187 KNGNIVLTAKNLTGS
+187 KDGKIVLTAKNLTES
-202 QYMVGLVRFEH
+202 QYIVGLVRFEH
-213 NMFNISN
+213 NIFNISN
-220 ITSKSFDDVYDSA
+220 ITSESFDDVYDSA
-233 MSDAEDIEKP
+233 MSDVKDIEKP
-243 FGIKNIFP
+243 FEIKDIFL
-251 LLVVFII
+251 LLVAAIF
-258 FNPIIWVVILMVFI
+258 FNPILWIVLLMIFI
-272 NKFNKKSEKLTT
+272 NKFNKKSEKLTE
-284 FLLGSRKQSGDL
+284 FILGSRKRSGDL
-296 DFGLGGNAI
+296 DFGLDGNVLP
-305 TEDVNYYREIP
+305 EDVNYYREIP
-316 CNKDLE
+316 SNKDLE
-322 RAYWVCLKYSVIPEE
+322 RAYWVCLKYFVIPEE

-359 LKTEKGIL
+359 LKMEKGIL

-373 YAIDF
+373 YAIDL
-378 TKMINADNEIENSLL
+378 TKITNVDNEIENGLL
-393 KILITAAGPNRILEA
+393 KILITAAGPNKILEA
-408 KEFKQ
+408 KEFKK
-413 WSKKNYSEVR
+413 WSKKNYSEVS
-423 SWFNSIDDQ
+423 SWFSSIDDQ

-437 EREGLITLTQE
+437 EKEGLITLTQE

-457 KTITIKNVNPKL
+457 KNITIKNVNPKL

-530 SLLNSDFTTLAV
+530 SLLNSDFATLAV

-557 EIANSRSSGDHD
+557 EIANSRSSEDHD

>member
-1 MKKYIKTKYLIL
+1 MKEYNKAKYLIL
-13 FAFFLFVPQVK
+13 FTFFLFIPQVK
-24 ANTIKN
+24 ANSIKN
-30 IDMDVYIDENGD
+30 IDMDVFVEKNGD
-42 ASVTETWKTNSNEGT
+42 ASVTETWKTTSNEGT
-57 EIYKGYIINSSSS
+57 EIYRGYATKSYS

-85 FLSDWDTSGSFS
+85 FLSDWDISGSFS
-97 DKAYKNGINYT
+97 DKAYKNGINYND
-108 EDGIELCWGISQYG
+108 DGIELCWGISQYG
-122 NRTYTLKYNISEL
+122 NRTYTLKYNISNL

-143 GIYFNFLDLNQ
+143 GIYFNFLSSIKAVDS
-154 TVNNVKITIHSD
+154 VKITIHSD
-166 EPFSLNNAKIWGFG
+166 EPFSLDNAKIWDFG
-180 NNGKTRF
+180 NNGEINF
-187 KNGNIVLTAKNLTGS
+187 KDGKIVLTAKNLIES
-202 QYMVGLVRFEH
+202 QYIVGLVRFEH
-213 NMFNISN
+213 NIFDISN
-220 ITSKSFDDVYDSA
+220 ITSESFDDVYDSA
-233 MSDAEDIEKP
+233 MSDVKDIEKP
-243 FGIKNIFP
+243 FEIKDIFL
-251 LLVVFII
+251 LLVAAIF
-258 FNPIIWVVILMVFI
+258 FNPILWIVLLMIFI
-272 NKFNKKSEKLTT
+272 NKFNKKSEKLTE
-284 FLLGSRKQSGDL
+284 FILGSRKRSGDL
-296 DFGLGGNAI
+296 DFGLDGNVLP
-305 TEDVNYYREIP
+305 EDVNYYREIP
-316 CNKDLE
+316 SNKDLE

-359 LKTEKGIL
+359 LKMEKGIL

-373 YAIDF
+373 YAIDL
-378 TKMINADNEIENSLL
+378 TKITNVDNEIENGLL
-393 KILITAAGPNRILEA
+393 KILITAAGPNKILEA
-408 KEFKQ
+408 KEFKK
-413 WSKKNYSEVR
+413 WSKKNYSEVS
-423 SWFNSIDDQ
+423 SWFSSIDDQ

-437 EREGLITLTQE
+437 EKEGLITLTQE

-457 KTITIKNVNPKL
+457 KNITIKNVNPKL

-530 SLLNSDFTTLAV
+530 SLLNSDFATLAV

-557 EIANSRSSGDHD
+557 EIANSRSSEDHD

>member
-1 MKKYIKTKYLIL
+1 MKEYNKAKYLIL
-13 FAFFLFVPQVK
+13 FTFFLFIPQVK
-24 ANTIKN
+24 ANSIKN
-30 IDMDVYIDENGD
+30 IDMDVFVEKNGD
-42 ASVTETWKTNSNEGT
+42 ASVTETWKTTSNEGT
-57 EIYKGYIINSSSS
+57 EIYRGYATKSYS

-85 FLSDWDTSGSFS
+85 FLSDWDISGSFS
-97 DKAYKNGINYT
+97 DKAYKNGINYND
-108 EDGIELCWGISQYG
+108 DGIELCWGISQYG
-122 NRTYTLKYNISEL
+122 NRTYTLKYNISNL

-143 GIYFNFLDLNQ
+143 GIYFNFLSSIKAVDS
-154 TVNNVKITIHSD
+154 VKITIHSD
-166 EPFSLNNAKIWGFG
+166 EPFSLDNAKIWDFG
-180 NNGKTRF
+180 NNGEINF
-187 KNGNIVLTAKNLTGS
+187 KDGKIVLTAKNLTES
-202 QYMVGLVRFEH
+202 QYIVGLVRFEH
-213 NMFNISN
+213 NIFNISN
-220 ITSKSFDDVYDSA
+220 ITSESFDDVYDSA
-233 MSDAEDIEKP
+233 MSDVKDIEKP
-243 FGIKNIFP
+243 FEIKDIFL
-251 LLVVFII
+251 LLVAAIF
-258 FNPIIWVVILMVFI
+258 FNPILWIVLLMIFI
-272 NKFNKKSEKLTT
+272 NKFNKKSEKLTE
-284 FLLGSRKQSGDL
+284 FILGSRKRSGDL
-296 DFGLGGNAI
+296 DFGLDGNVLP
-305 TEDVNYYREIP
+305 EDVNYYREIP
-316 CNKDLE
+316 SNKDLE

-359 LKTEKGIL
+359 LKMEKGIL

-373 YAIDF
+373 YAIDL
-378 TKMINADNEIENSLL
+378 TKITNVDNEIENGLL
-393 KILITAAGPNRILEA
+393 KILITAAGPNKILEA
-408 KEFKQ
+408 KEFKK
-413 WSKKNYSEVR
+413 WSKKNYSEVS
-423 SWFNSIDDQ
+423 SWFSSIDDQ

-437 EREGLITLTQE
+437 EKEGLITLTQE

-457 KTITIKNVNPKL
+457 KNITIKNVNPKL
-469 KEEAAQLKGL
+469 KEEAIQLKGL

-542 INMADLGYTGMVQGY
+542 INMADFGYAGMVRGY
-557 EIANSRSSGDHD
+557 EIANSRSSEDHD

>member
-13 FAFFLFVPQVK
+13 FTFFLFIPQVK
-24 ANTIKN
+24 ANSIKN
-30 IDMDVYIDENGD
+30 IDMDVFVEKNGD
-42 ASVTETWKTNSNEGT
+42 ASVTETWKTTSNEGT
-57 EIYKGYIINSSSS
+57 EIYRGYAAKSYS

-85 FLSDWDTSGSFS
+85 FLSDWDISGSFS
-97 DKAYKNGINYT
+97 DKAYKNGINYKY
-108 EDGIELCWGISQYG
+108 DGIELCCGISQYG
-122 NRTYTLKYNISEL
+122 NRTYTLKYNISNL

-143 GIYFNFLDLNQ
+143 GIYFNFLSSIKAVDS
-154 TVNNVKITIHSD
+154 VKITIHSD
-166 EPFSLNNAKIWGFG
+166 EPFSLDNAKIWDFG
-180 NNGKTRF
+180 NNGEINF
-187 KNGNIVLTAKNLTGS
+187 KDGKIVLTAKNLTES
-202 QYMVGLVRFEH
+202 QYIVGLVRFEH
-213 NMFNISN
+213 NIFNISN
-220 ITSKSFDDVYDSA
+220 ITSESFDDVYDSA
-233 MSDAEDIEKP
+233 MSDVKDIEKP
-243 FGIKNIFP
+243 FEIKDIFL
-251 LLVVFII
+251 LLVAAIF
-258 FNPIIWVVILMVFI
+258 FNPILWIVLLMIFI
-272 NKFNKKSEKLTT
+272 NKFNKKSEKLTE
-284 FLLGSRKQSGDL
+284 FILGSRKRSGDL
-296 DFGLGGNAI
+296 DFGLDGNVLP
-305 TEDVNYYREIP
+305 EDVNYYREIP
-316 CNKDLE
+316 SNKDLE

-359 LKTEKGIL
+359 LKMEKGIL

-373 YAIDF
+373 YAIDL
-378 TKMINADNEIENSLL
+378 TKITNVDNEIENGLL
-393 KILITAAGPNRILEA
+393 KILITAAGPNKILEA
-408 KEFKQ
+408 KEFKK
-413 WSKKNYSEVR
+413 WSKKNYSEVS
-423 SWFNSIDDQ
+423 SWFSSIDDQ

-437 EREGLITLTQE
+437 EKEGLITLTQE

-457 KTITIKNVNPKL
+457 KNITIKNVNPKL
-469 KEEAAQLKGL
+469 KEEAIQLKGL

-504 IFAQLMGIADK
+504 ILAQLMGIADK

-557 EIANSRSSGDHD
+557 EIANSRSSEDHD

>member
-13 FAFFLFVPQVK
+13 FTFFLFIPQVK
-24 ANTIKN
+24 ANSIKN
-30 IDMDVYIDENGD
+30 IDMDVFVEKNGD
-42 ASVTETWKTNSNEGT
+42 ASVTETWKTTSNEGT
-57 EIYKGYIINSSSS
+57 EIYRGYATKSYS

-85 FLSDWDTSGSFS
+85 FLSDWDISGSFS
-97 DKAYKNGINYT
+97 DKAYKNGINYND
-108 EDGIELCWGISQYG
+108 DGIELCWGISQYG
-122 NRTYTLKYNISEL
+122 NRTYTLKYNISNL

-143 GIYFNFLDLNQ
+143 GIYFNFLSSIKAVDS
-154 TVNNVKITIHSD
+154 VKITIHSD
-166 EPFSLNNAKIWGFG
+166 EPFSLDNAKIWDFG
-180 NNGKTRF
+180 NNGEINF
-187 KNGNIVLTAKNLTGS
+187 KDGKIVLTAKNLTES
-202 QYMVGLVRFEH
+202 QYIVGLVRFEH
-213 NMFNISN
+213 NIFNISN
-220 ITSKSFDDVYDSA
+220 ITSESFDDVYDSA
-233 MSDAEDIEKP
+233 MSDVKDIEKP
-243 FGIKNIFP
+243 FEIKDIFL
-251 LLVVFII
+251 LLVAAIF
-258 FNPIIWVVILMVFI
+258 FNPILWIVLLMIFI
-272 NKFNKKSEKLTT
+272 NKFNKKSEKLTE
-284 FLLGSRKQSGDL
+284 FILGSRKRSGDL
-296 DFGLGGNAI
+296 DFGLDGNVLP
-305 TEDVNYYREIP
+305 EDVNYYREIP
-316 CNKDLE
+316 SNKDLE

-359 LKTEKGIL
+359 LKMEKGIL

-373 YAIDF
+373 YAIDL
-378 TKMINADNEIENSLL
+378 TKITNVDNEIENGLL
-393 KILITAAGPNRILEA
+393 KILITAAGPNKILEA
-408 KEFKQ
+408 KEFKK
-413 WSKKNYSEVR
+413 WSKKNYSEVS
-423 SWFNSIDDQ
+423 SWFSSIDDQ

-437 EREGLITLTQE
+437 EKEGLITLTQE

-457 KTITIKNVNPKL
+457 KNITIKNVNPKL

-530 SLLNSDFTTLAV
+530 SLLNSDFATLAV

>member
-1 MKKYIKTKYLIL
+1 MKEYNKAKYLIL
-13 FAFFLFVPQVK
+13 FTFFLFIPQVK
-24 ANTIKN
+24 ANSIKN
-30 IDMDVYIDENGD
+30 IDMDVFVDKNGD
-42 ASVTETWKTNSNEGT
+42 ASVTETWKTTSNEGT
-57 EIYKGYIINSSSS
+57 EIYRGYATKSYS

-85 FLSDWDTSGSFS
+85 FLSDWDISGSFS
-97 DKAYKNGINYT
+97 DKAYKNGINYND
-108 EDGIELCWGISQYG
+108 DGIELCWGISQYG
-122 NRTYTLKYNISEL
+122 NRTYTLKYNISNL

-143 GIYFNFLDLNQ
+143 GIYFNFLSSIKAVDS
-154 TVNNVKITIHSD
+154 VKITIHSD
-166 EPFSLNNAKIWGFG
+166 EPFSLDNAKIWDFG
-180 NNGKTRF
+180 NNGEINF
-187 KNGNIVLTAKNLTGS
+187 KDGKIVLTAKNLTES
-202 QYMVGLVRFEH
+202 QYIVGLVRFEH
-213 NMFNISN
+213 NIFNISN
-220 ITSKSFDDVYDSA
+220 ITSESFDDVYDSA
-233 MSDAEDIEKP
+233 MSDVKDIEKP
-243 FGIKNIFP
+243 FEIKDIFL
-251 LLVVFII
+251 LLVAAIF
-258 FNPIIWVVILMVFI
+258 FNPILWIVLLMIFI
-272 NKFNKKSEKLTT
+272 NKFNKKSEKLTE
-284 FLLGSRKQSGDL
+284 FILGSRKRSGDL
-296 DFGLGGNAI
+296 DFGLDGNVLP
-305 TEDVNYYREIP
+305 EDVNYYREIP
-316 CNKDLE
+316 SNKDLE

-359 LKTEKGIL
+359 LKMEKGIL

-373 YAIDF
+373 YAIDL
-378 TKMINADNEIENSLL
+378 TKITNVDNEIENGLL
-393 KILITAAGPNRILEA
+393 KILITAAGPNKILEA
-408 KEFKQ
+408 KEFKK
-413 WSKKNYSEVR
+413 WSKKNYSEVS
-423 SWFNSIDDQ
+423 SWFSSIDDQ

-437 EREGLITLTQE
+437 EKEGLITLTQE

-457 KTITIKNVNPKL
+457 KNITIKNVNPKL

-530 SLLNSDFTTLAV
+530 SLLNSDFATLAV

-557 EIANSRSSGDHD
+557 EIANSRSSEDHD

>member
-13 FAFFLFVPQVK
+13 FTFFLFIPQVK
-24 ANTIKN
+24 ANSIKN
-30 IDMDVYIDENGD
+30 IDMDVFVEKNGD
-42 ASVTETWKTNSNEGT
+42 ASVTETWKTTSNEGT
-57 EIYKGYIINSSSS
+57 EIYRGYATKSYS

-85 FLSDWDTSGSFS
+85 FLSDWDISGSFS
-97 DKAYKNGINYT
+97 DKAYKNGINYND
-108 EDGIELCWGISQYG
+108 DGIELCWGISQYG
-122 NRTYTLKYNISEL
+122 NRTYTLKYNISNL

-143 GIYFNFLDLNQ
+143 GIYFNFLSSIKAVDS
-154 TVNNVKITIHSD
+154 VKITIHSD
-166 EPFSLNNAKIWGFG
+166 EPFSLDNAKIWDFG
-180 NNGKTRF
+180 NNGEINF
-187 KNGNIVLTAKNLTGS
+187 KDGKIVLTAKNLTES
-202 QYMVGLVRFEH
+202 QYIVGLVRFEH
-213 NMFNISN
+213 NIFNISN
-220 ITSKSFDDVYDSA
+220 ITSESFDDVYDSA
-233 MSDAEDIEKP
+233 MSDVKDIEKP
-243 FGIKNIFP
+243 FEIKDIFL
-251 LLVVFII
+251 LLVAAIF
-258 FNPIIWVVILMVFI
+258 FNPILWIVLLMIFI
-272 NKFNKKSEKLTT
+272 NKFNKKSEKLTE
-284 FLLGSRKQSGDL
+284 FILGSRKRSGDL
-296 DFGLGGNAI
+296 DFGLDGNVLP
-305 TEDVNYYREIP
+305 EDVNYYREIP
-316 CNKDLE
+316 SNKDLE

-359 LKTEKGIL
+359 LKMEKGIL

-373 YAIDF
+373 YAIDL
-378 TKMINADNEIENSLL
+378 TKITNVDNEIENGLL
-393 KILITAAGPNRILEA
+393 KILITAAGPNKILEA
-408 KEFKQ
+408 KEFKK
-413 WSKKNYSEVR
+413 WSKKNYSEVS
-423 SWFNSIDDQ
+423 SWFSSIDDQ

-437 EREGLITLTQE
+437 EKEGLITLTQE

-457 KTITIKNVNPKL
+457 KNITIKNVNPKL

-542 INMADLGYTGMVQGY
+542 INMADFGYAGMVRGY
-557 EIANSRSSGDHD
+557 EIANSRSSEDHD

>member
-13 FAFFLFVPQVK
+13 FTFFLFIPQVK
-24 ANTIKN
+24 ANSIKN
-30 IDMDVYIDENGD
+30 IDMDVFVEKNGD
-42 ASVTETWKTNSNEGT
+42 ASVTETWKTTSNEGT
-57 EIYKGYIINSSSS
+57 EIYRGYATKSYS

-85 FLSDWDTSGSFS
+85 FLSDWDISGSFS
-97 DKAYKNGINYT
+97 DKAYKNGINYND
-108 EDGIELCWGISQYG
+108 DGIELCWGISQYG
-122 NRTYTLKYNISEL
+122 NRTYTLKYNISNL
-135 VKQYTDNQ
+135 VKQYTDNL
-143 GIYFNFLDLNQ
+143 GIYFNFLSSIKAVDS
-154 TVNNVKITIHSD
+154 VKITIHSD
-166 EPFSLNNAKIWGFG
+166 EPFSLDNAKIWDFG
-180 NNGKTRF
+180 NNGEINF
-187 KNGNIVLTAKNLTGS
+187 KDGKIVLTAKNLTES
-202 QYMVGLVRFEH
+202 QYIVGLVRFEH
-213 NMFNISN
+213 NIFDISN
-220 ITSKSFDDVYDSA
+220 ITSESFDDVYDSA
-233 MSDAEDIEKP
+233 MSDVKDIEKP
-243 FGIKNIFP
+243 FEIKDIFL
-251 LLVVFII
+251 LLVAAIF
-258 FNPIIWVVILMVFI
+258 FNPILWIVLLMIFI
-272 NKFNKKSEKLTT
+272 NKFNKKSEKLTE
-284 FLLGSRKQSGDL
+284 FILGSRKRSGDL
-296 DFGLGGNAI
+296 DFGLDGNVLP
-305 TEDVNYYREIP
+305 EDVNYYREIP
-316 CNKDLE
+316 SNKDLE

-359 LKTEKGIL
+359 LKMEKGIL

-373 YAIDF
+373 YAIDL
-378 TKMINADNEIENSLL
+378 TKITNVDNEIENGLL
-393 KILITAAGPNRILEA
+393 KILITAAGPNKILEA
-408 KEFKQ
+408 KEFKK
-413 WSKKNYSEVR
+413 WSKKNYSEVS
-423 SWFNSIDDQ
+423 SWFSSIDDQ

-437 EREGLITLTQE
+437 EKEGLITLTQE

-457 KTITIKNVNPKL
+457 KNITIKNVNPKL
-469 KEEAAQLKGL
+469 KEEAIQLKGL

-530 SLLNSDFTTLAV
+530 SLLNSDFATLAV

-557 EIANSRSSGDHD
+557 EIANSRSSEDHD

>member
-13 FAFFLFVPQVK
+13 FTFFLFIPQVK
-24 ANTIKN
+24 ANSIKN
-30 IDMDVYIDENGD
+30 IDMDVFVEKNGD
-42 ASVTETWKTNSNEGT
+42 ASVTETWKTTSNEGT
-57 EIYKGYIINSSSS
+57 EIYRGYATKSYS

-85 FLSDWDTSGSFS
+85 FLSDWDISGSFS
-97 DKAYKNGINYT
+97 DKAYKNGINYND
-108 EDGIELCWGISQYG
+108 DGIELCWGISQYG
-122 NRTYTLKYNISEL
+122 NRTYTLKYNISNL

-143 GIYFNFLDLNQ
+143 GIYFNFLSSIKAVDS
-154 TVNNVKITIHSD
+154 VKITIHSD
-166 EPFSLNNAKIWGFG
+166 EPFSLDNAKIWDFG
-180 NNGKTRF
+180 NNGEINF
-187 KNGNIVLTAKNLTGS
+187 KDGKIVLTAKNLTES
-202 QYMVGLVRFEH
+202 QYIVGLVRFEH
-213 NMFNISN
+213 NIFNISN
-220 ITSKSFDDVYDSA
+220 ITSESFDDVYDSA
-233 MSDAEDIEKP
+233 MSDVKDIEKP
-243 FGIKNIFP
+243 FEIKDIFL
-251 LLVVFII
+251 LLVAAIF
-258 FNPIIWVVILMVFI
+258 FNPILWIVLLMIFI
-272 NKFNKKSEKLTT
+272 NKFNKKSEKLTE
-284 FLLGSRKQSGDL
+284 FILGSRKRSGDL
-296 DFGLGGNAI
+296 DFGLDGNVLP
-305 TEDVNYYREIP
+305 EDVNYYREIP
-316 CNKDLE
+316 SNKDLE

-359 LKTEKGIL
+359 LKMEKGIL

-373 YAIDF
+373 YAIDL
-378 TKMINADNEIENSLL
+378 TKITNVDNEIENGLL
-393 KILITAAGPNRILEA
+393 KILITAAGPNKILEA
-408 KEFKQ
+408 KEFKK
-413 WSKKNYSEVR
+413 WSKKNYSEVS
-423 SWFNSIDDQ
+423 SWFSSIDDQ

-437 EREGLITLTQE
+437 EKEGLITLTQE

-457 KTITIKNVNPKL
+457 KNITIKNVNPKL

-557 EIANSRSSGDHD
+557 EIANSRSSEDHD

>member
-13 FAFFLFVPQVK
+13 FTFFLFIPQVK
-24 ANTIKN
+24 ANSIKN
-30 IDMDVYIDENGD
+30 IDMDVFVEKNGD
-42 ASVTETWKTNSNEGT
+42 ASVTETWKTTSNEGT
-57 EIYKGYIINSSSS
+57 EIYRGYATKSYS

-85 FLSDWDTSGSFS
+85 FLSDWDISGSFS
-97 DKAYKNGINYT
+97 DKAYKNGINYND
-108 EDGIELCWGISQYG
+108 DGIELCWGISQYG
-122 NRTYTLKYNISEL
+122 NRTYTLKYNISNL

-143 GIYFNFLDLNQ
+143 GIYFNFLSSIKAVDS
-154 TVNNVKITIHSD
+154 VKITIHSD
-166 EPFSLNNAKIWGFG
+166 EPFSLDNAKIWDFG
-180 NNGKTRF
+180 NNGEINF
-187 KNGNIVLTAKNLTGS
+187 KDGKIVLTAKNLTES
-202 QYMVGLVRFEH
+202 QYIVGLVRFEH
-213 NMFNISN
+213 NIFNISN
-220 ITSKSFDDVYDSA
+220 ITSESFDDVYDSA
-233 MSDAEDIEKP
+233 MSDVKDIEKP
-243 FGIKNIFP
+243 FEIKDIFL
-251 LLVVFII
+251 LLVAAIF
-258 FNPIIWVVILMVFI
+258 FNPILWIVLLMIFT
-272 NKFNKKSEKLTT
+272 NKFNKKSEKLTE
-284 FLLGSRKQSGDL
+284 FILGSRKRSGDL
-296 DFGLGGNAI
+296 DFGLDGNVLP
-305 TEDVNYYREIP
+305 EDVNYYREIP
-316 CNKDLE
+316 SNKDLE

-359 LKTEKGIL
+359 LKMEKGIL

-373 YAIDF
+373 YAIDL
-378 TKMINADNEIENSLL
+378 TKITNVDNEIENGLL
-393 KILITAAGPNRILEA
+393 KILITAAGPNKILEA
-408 KEFKQ
+408 KEFKK
-413 WSKKNYSEVR
+413 WSKKNYSEVS
-423 SWFNSIDDQ
+423 SWFSSIDDQ

-437 EREGLITLTQE
+437 EKEGLITLTQE

-457 KTITIKNVNPKL
+457 KNITIKNVNPKL
-469 KEEAAQLKGL
+469 KEEAIQLKGL

-530 SLLNSDFTTLAV
+530 SLLNSDFATLAV

-557 EIANSRSSGDHD
+557 EIANSRSSEDHD

>member
-1 MKKYIKTKYLIL
+1 MKEYIKTKYLIL
-13 FAFFLFVPQVK
+13 FTFFLFIPQVK
-24 ANTIKN
+24 ANSIKN
-30 IDMDVYIDENGD
+30 IDMDVFVEKNGD
-42 ASVTETWKTNSNEGT
+42 ASVTETWKTTSNEGT
-57 EIYKGYIINSSSS
+57 EIYRGYATKSYS

-85 FLSDWDTSGSFS
+85 FLSDWDISGSFS
-97 DKAYKNGINYT
+97 DKAYKNGINYND
-108 EDGIELCWGISQYG
+108 DGIELCWGISQYG
-122 NRTYTLKYNISEL
+122 NRTYTLKYNISNL

-143 GIYFNFLDLNQ
+143 GIYFNFLSSIKAVDS
-154 TVNNVKITIHSD
+154 VKITIHSD
-166 EPFSLNNAKIWGFG
+166 EPFSLDNAKIWDFG
-180 NNGKTRF
+180 NNGEINF
-187 KNGNIVLTAKNLTGS
+187 KDGKIVLTAKNLTES
-202 QYMVGLVRFEH
+202 QYIVGLVRFEH
-213 NMFNISN
+213 NIFNISN
-220 ITSKSFDDVYDSA
+220 ITSESFDDVYDSA
-233 MSDAEDIEKP
+233 MSDVKDIEKP
-243 FGIKNIFP
+243 FEIKDIFL
-251 LLVVFII
+251 LLVAAIF
-258 FNPIIWVVILMVFI
+258 FNPILWIVLLMIFI
-272 NKFNKKSEKLTT
+272 NKFNKKSEKLTE
-284 FLLGSRKQSGDL
+284 FILGSRKRSGDL
-296 DFGLGGNAI
+296 DFGLDGNVLP
-305 TEDVNYYREIP
+305 EDVNYYREIP
-316 CNKDLE
+316 SNKDLE

-359 LKTEKGIL
+359 LKMEKGIL

-373 YAIDF
+373 YAIDL
-378 TKMINADNEIENSLL
+378 TKITNVDNEIENGLL
-393 KILITAAGPNRILEA
+393 KILITAAGPNKILEA
-408 KEFKQ
+408 KEFKK
-413 WSKKNYSEVR
+413 WSKKNYSEVS
-423 SWFNSIDDQ
+423 SWFSSIDDQ

-437 EREGLITLTQE
+437 EKEGLITLTQE

-457 KTITIKNVNPKL
+457 KNITIKNVNPKL

-542 INMADLGYTGMVQGY
+542 INMADFGYAGMVRGY
-557 EIANSRSSGDHD
+557 EIANSRSSEDHD

>member
-13 FAFFLFVPQVK
+13 FTFFLFIPQVK
-24 ANTIKN
+24 ANSIKN
-30 IDMDVYIDENGD
+30 IDMDVFVEKNGD
-42 ASVTETWKTNSNEGT
+42 ASVTETWKTTSNEGT
-57 EIYKGYIINSSSS
+57 EIYRGYATKSYS

-85 FLSDWDTSGSFS
+85 FLSDWDISGSFS
-97 DKAYKNGINYT
+97 DKAYKNGINYND
-108 EDGIELCWGISQYG
+108 DGIELCWGISQYG
-122 NRTYTLKYNISEL
+122 NRTYTLKYNISNL

-143 GIYFNFLDLNQ
+143 GIYFNFLSSIKAVDS
-154 TVNNVKITIHSD
+154 VKITIHSD
-166 EPFSLNNAKIWGFG
+166 EPFSLDNAKIWDFG
-180 NNGKTRF
+180 NNGEINF
-187 KNGNIVLTAKNLTGS
+187 KDGKIVLTAKNLTES
-202 QYMVGLVRFEH
+202 QYIVGLVRFEH
-213 NMFNISN
+213 NIFNISN
-220 ITSKSFDDVYDSA
+220 ITSESFDDVYDSA
-233 MSDAEDIEKP
+233 MSDVKDIEKP
-243 FGIKNIFP
+243 FEIKDIFL
-251 LLVVFII
+251 LLVAAIF
-258 FNPIIWVVILMVFI
+258 FNPILWIVLLMIFI
-272 NKFNKKSEKLTT
+272 NKFNKKSEKLTE
-284 FLLGSRKQSGDL
+284 FILGSRKRSGDL
-296 DFGLGGNAI
+296 DFGLDGNVLP
-305 TEDVNYYREIP
+305 EDVNYYREIP
-316 CNKDLE
+316 SNKDLE

-359 LKTEKGIL
+359 LKMEKGIL

-373 YAIDF
+373 YAIDL
-378 TKMINADNEIENSLL
+378 TKITNVDNEIENGLL
-393 KILITAAGPNRILEA
+393 KILITAAGPNKILEA
-408 KEFKQ
+408 KEFKK
-413 WSKKNYSEVR
+413 WSKKNYSEVS
-423 SWFNSIDDQ
+423 SWFSSIDDQ

-437 EREGLITLTQE
+437 EKEGLITLTQE

-457 KTITIKNVNPKL
+457 KNITIKNVNPKL
-469 KEEAAQLKGL
+469 KEEAIQLKGL

-557 EIANSRSSGDHD
+557 EIANSRSSEDHD

>member
-1 MKKYIKTKYLIL
+1 MKEYNKAKYLIL
-13 FAFFLFVPQVK
+13 FTFFLFIPQVK
-24 ANTIKN
+24 ANSIKN
-30 IDMDVYIDENGD
+30 IDMDVFVDKNGD
-42 ASVTETWKTNSNEGT
+42 ASVTETWKTTSNEGT
-57 EIYKGYIINSSSS
+57 EIYRGYATKSYS

-85 FLSDWDTSGSFS
+85 FLSDWDISGSFS
-97 DKAYKNGINYT
+97 DKAYKNGINYND
-108 EDGIELCWGISQYG
+108 DGIELCWGISQYG
-122 NRTYTLKYNISEL
+122 NRTYTLKYNISNL

-143 GIYFNFLDLNQ
+143 GIYFNFLSSIKAVDS
-154 TVNNVKITIHSD
+154 VKITIHSD
-166 EPFSLNNAKIWGFG
+166 EPFSLDNAKIWDFG
-180 NNGKTRF
+180 NNGEINF
-187 KNGNIVLTAKNLTGS
+187 KDGKIVLTAKNLTES
-202 QYMVGLVRFEH
+202 QYIVGLVRFEH
-213 NMFNISN
+213 NIFNISN
-220 ITSKSFDDVYDSA
+220 ITSESFDDVYDSA
-233 MSDAEDIEKP
+233 MSDVKDIEKP
-243 FGIKNIFP
+243 FEIKDIFL
-251 LLVVFII
+251 LLVAAIF
-258 FNPIIWVVILMVFI
+258 FNPILWIVLLMIFI
-272 NKFNKKSEKLTT
+272 NKFNKKSEKLTE
-284 FLLGSRKQSGDL
+284 FILGSRKRSGDL
-296 DFGLGGNAI
+296 DFGLDGNVLP
-305 TEDVNYYREIP
+305 EDVNYYREIP
-316 CNKDLE
+316 SSKDLE

-359 LKTEKGIL
+359 LKMEKGIL

-373 YAIDF
+373 YAIDL
-378 TKMINADNEIENSLL
+378 TKITNVDNEIENGLL
-393 KILITAAGPNRILEA
+393 KILITAAGPNKILEA
-408 KEFKQ
+408 KEFKK
-413 WSKKNYSEVR
+413 WSKKNYSEVS
-423 SWFNSIDDQ
+423 SWFSSIDDQ

-437 EREGLITLTQE
+437 EKEGLITLTQE

-457 KTITIKNVNPKL
+457 KNITIKNVNPKL

-530 SLLNSDFTTLAV
+530 SLLNSDFATLAV

-557 EIANSRSSGDHD
+557 EIANSRSSEDHD

>member
-13 FAFFLFVPQVK
+13 FTFFLFIPQVK
-24 ANTIKN
+24 ANSIKN
-30 IDMDVYIDENGD
+30 IDMDVFVEKNGD
-42 ASVTETWKTNSNEGT
+42 ASVTETWKTTSNEGT
-57 EIYKGYIINSSSS
+57 EIYRGYATKSYS

-85 FLSDWDTSGSFS
+85 FLSDWDISGSFS
-97 DKAYKNGINYT
+97 DKAYKNGINYND
-108 EDGIELCWGISQYG
+108 DGIELCWGISQYG
-122 NRTYTLKYNISEL
+122 NRTYTLKYNISNL

-143 GIYFNFLDLNQ
+143 GIYFNFLSSIKAVDS
-154 TVNNVKITIHSD
+154 VKITIHSD
-166 EPFSLNNAKIWGFG
+166 EPFSLDNAKIWDFG
-180 NNGKTRF
+180 NNGEINF
-187 KNGNIVLTAKNLTGS
+187 KDGKIVLTAKNLTES
-202 QYMVGLVRFEH
+202 QYIVGLVRFEH
-213 NMFNISN
+213 NIFNISN
-220 ITSKSFDDVYDSA
+220 ITSESFDDVYDSA
-233 MSDAEDIEKP
+233 MSDVKDIEKP
-243 FGIKNIFP
+243 FEIKDIFL
-251 LLVVFII
+251 LLVAAIF
-258 FNPIIWVVILMVFI
+258 FNPILWIVLLMIFI
-272 NKFNKKSEKLTT
+272 NKFNKKSEKLTE
-284 FLLGSRKQSGDL
+284 FILGSRKRSGDL
-296 DFGLGGNAI
+296 DFGLDGNVLP
-305 TEDVNYYREIP
+305 EDVNYYREIP
-316 CNKDLE
+316 SNKDLE

-359 LKTEKGIL
+359 LKMEKGIL

-373 YAIDF
+373 YAIDL
-378 TKMINADNEIENSLL
+378 TKITNVDNEIENGLL
-393 KILITAAGPNRILEA
+393 KILITAAGPNKILEA
-408 KEFKQ
+408 KEFKK
-413 WSKKNYSEVR
+413 WSKKNYSEVS
-423 SWFNSIDDQ
+423 SWFSSIDDQ

-437 EREGLITLTQE
+437 EKEGLITLTQE

-457 KTITIKNVNPKL
+457 KNITIKNVNPKL
-469 KEEAAQLKGL
+469 KEEAIQLKGL

-530 SLLNSDFTTLAV
+530 SLLNSDFATLAV
-542 INMADLGYTGMVQGY
+542 INMADFGYAGMVRGY
-557 EIANSRSSGDHD
+557 EIANSRSSEDHD

>member
-13 FAFFLFVPQVK
+13 FTFFLFIPQVK
-24 ANTIKN
+24 ANSIKN
-30 IDMDVYIDENGD
+30 IDMDVFVEKNGD
-42 ASVTETWKTNSNEGT
+42 ASVTETWKTTSNEGT
-57 EIYKGYIINSSSS
+57 EIYRGYATKSYS

-85 FLSDWDTSGSFS
+85 FLSDWDISGSFS
-97 DKAYKNGINYT
+97 DKAYKNGINYND
-108 EDGIELCWGISQYG
+108 DGIELCWGISQYG
-122 NRTYTLKYNISEL
+122 NRTYTLKYNISNL

-143 GIYFNFLDLNQ
+143 GIYFNFLSSIKAVDS
-154 TVNNVKITIHSD
+154 VKITIHSD
-166 EPFSLNNAKIWGFG
+166 EPFSLDNAKIWDFG
-180 NNGKTRF
+180 NNGEINF
-187 KNGNIVLTAKNLTGS
+187 KDGKIVLTAKNLTES
-202 QYMVGLVRFEH
+202 QYIVGLVRFEH
-213 NMFNISN
+213 NIFNISN
-220 ITSKSFDDVYDSA
+220 ITSESFDDVYESA
-233 MSDAEDIEKP
+233 MSDVKDIEKP
-243 FGIKNIFP
+243 FEIKDIFL
-251 LLVVFII
+251 LLVAAIF
-258 FNPIIWVVILMVFI
+258 FNPILWIVLLMIFI
-272 NKFNKKSEKLTT
+272 NKFNKKSEKLTE
-284 FLLGSRKQSGDL
+284 FILGSRKRSGDL
-296 DFGLGGNAI
+296 DFGLDGNVLP
-305 TEDVNYYREIP
+305 EDVNYYREIP
-316 CNKDLE
+316 SNKDLE

-359 LKTEKGIL
+359 LKMEKGIL

-373 YAIDF
+373 YAIDL
-378 TKMINADNEIENSLL
+378 TKITNVDNEIENGLL
-393 KILITAAGPNRILEA
+393 KILITAAGPNKILEA
-408 KEFKQ
+408 KEFKK
-413 WSKKNYSEVR
+413 WSKKNYSEVS
-423 SWFNSIDDQ
+423 SWFSSIDDQ

-437 EREGLITLTQE
+437 EKEGLITLTQE

-457 KTITIKNVNPKL
+457 KNITIKNVNPKL

-530 SLLNSDFTTLAV
+530 SLLNSDFATLAV

-557 EIANSRSSGDHD
+557 EIANSRSSEDHD